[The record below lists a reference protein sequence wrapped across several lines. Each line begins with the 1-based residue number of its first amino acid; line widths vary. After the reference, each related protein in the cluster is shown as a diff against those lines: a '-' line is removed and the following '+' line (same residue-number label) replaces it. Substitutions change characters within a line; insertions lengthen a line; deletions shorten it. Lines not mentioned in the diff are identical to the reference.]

1 MKEHKNFTFF
11 SIFAEDSIDTLDIFY
26 GVGGVWGQG
35 SLRVTSDA
43 VQCCIYHHKVNGMF
57 WYVDFEQSDTKLTPV
72 IISKSGMIVSTH
84 RNSGRQVMYSV
95 RIRVP
100 AELVAY

>member
-1 MKEHKNFTFF
+1 MHQNLFYGFSCCLCGIDLIKKTPYSNYEGTQKLHLF

-57 WYVDFEQSDTKLTPV
+57 
-72 IISKSGMIVSTH
+72 
-84 RNSGRQVMYSV
+84 
-95 RIRVP
+95 
-100 AELVAY
+100 

>member
-72 IISKSGMIVSTH
+72 IISKSGMIV
-84 RNSGRQVMYSV
+84 R
-95 RIRVP
+95 RIATVVGKLCILWEYESRRS
-100 AELVAY
+100 